1 MQNLYSDDVGT
12 YWTSGTD
19 QGCTGSFA
27 WCAVRKILYKPKW
40 AQRHPVNSTQ
50 AQCVSISVTAS
61 TAQLETA
68 DCAIANNFICE
79 VFLFLFMRPKCLS
92 SQFSSNHSHVFYK
105 NLVEHEN
112 LGNISNSKYLALP
125 MKCPLLCTKKALI
138 FFILR
143 L

>member
-40 AQRHPVNSTQ
+40 AQGHPVNSTQ

-92 SQFSSNHSHVFYK
+92 FPPIIVMFFTRILLNMK
-105 NLVEHEN
+105 I
-112 LGNISNSKYLALP
+112 LGTYQIQY
-125 MKCPLLCTKKALI
+125 TWHYQ
-138 FFILR
+138 
-143 L
+143 